1 MVFFCYS
8 VRTSPRK
15 GTKRG
20 STNEEQAEIEN
31 LDSSCDEEDT
41 SSKKRKVTTKAKSNS
56 KPPPKEK
63 ISWRDC
69 PTIKAS
75 GVTRPGEF
83 VPKTK
88 KK

>member
-1 MVFFCYS
+1 MFYSCYS

-15 GTKRG
+15 ASKRG
-20 STNEEQAEIEN
+20 STSEEKAEIEN
-31 LDSSCDEEDT
+31 LDSSCDEEDS
-41 SSKKRKVTTKAKSNS
+41 SSKKRRVTTKSKSKS
-56 KPPPKEK
+56 KPPPEEK

-83 VPKTK
+83 VSKAK
-88 KK
+88 RK